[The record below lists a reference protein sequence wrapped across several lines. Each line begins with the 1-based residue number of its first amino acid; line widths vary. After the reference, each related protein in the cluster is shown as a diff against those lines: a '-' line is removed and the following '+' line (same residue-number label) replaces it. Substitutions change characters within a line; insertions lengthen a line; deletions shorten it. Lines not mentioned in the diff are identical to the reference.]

1 MFYIGLKVV
10 HATPQ
15 VKMGIPADKETVEQ
29 LGSEEVAMG
38 GYKVVYANNYASWS
52 PKDVFEEAYMP
63 LTDTTNFLLPTCE
76 LPHQQRVVDEYAQ
89 LLEKQEALLKFLD
102 TEIYAALPDPEK
114 HRLYLQSGVMRM
126 YLEILKERILN
137 F

>member
-1 MFYIGLKVV
+1 MLYIGLKVV

-15 VKMGIPADKETVEQ
+15 VEGGFAEAGTHGGI
-29 LGSEEVAMG
+29 VARD
-38 GYKVVYANNYASWS
+38 GYKVVYANNYTSWS

-76 LPHQQRVVDEYAQ
+76 LPHQQRVVDEYVQ
-89 LLEKQEALLKFLD
+89 LLEKQQALVKFLD

-114 HRLYLQSGVMRM
+114 HRLYLQSGVMKM